1 MFIIYL
7 FTTSLCTGNV
17 HGGSSYMLS
26 SQNNGDSGGWPMGFS
41 LMVIVMSQWFTY
53 LETLHS
59 YNFYFEIF
67 FLESWGDISTQVWE
81 PRAQTPQALSPKK
94 WQHLH
99 WPCPSLQARRR
110 EYSWREYRESLV
122 TGGGQRQVS
131 SPGKSGFCSYVEW
144 EAGDRATKA

>member
-1 MFIIYL
+1 MFNIYL

-17 HGGSSYMLS
+17 HGGRSYTLS
-26 SQNNGDSGGWPMGFS
+26 PQNNGDSGGWPMGFS

-53 LETLHS
+53 METYIQTTFILRFS
-59 YNFYFEIF
+59 FEKAR
-67 FLESWGDISTQVWE
+67 GDISTQVWE

-99 WPCPSLQARRR
+99 WPCPTSQARRR
-110 EYSWREYRESLV
+110 ECSWREYRESLV
-122 TGGGQRQVS
+122 TGGGQWQVS
-131 SPGKSGFCSYVEW
+131 SPGKSGLCSCVEW